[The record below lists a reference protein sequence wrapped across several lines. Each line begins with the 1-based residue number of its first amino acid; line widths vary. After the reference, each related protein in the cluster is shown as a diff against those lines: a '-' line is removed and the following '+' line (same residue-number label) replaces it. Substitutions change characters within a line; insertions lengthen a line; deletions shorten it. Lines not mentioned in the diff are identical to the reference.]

1 MGELTVR
8 DEDKDRVP
16 ETYQKLLWITLMI
29 AVID

>member
-1 MGELTVR
+1 MGELTFG
-8 DEDKDRVP
+8 DEDKVRVP